1 MTFPQNF
8 DVEKQR
14 AIRTPDGVVTIID
27 IPATV
32 LAIPFIEPT
41 EDEEPL
47 AGRIVRAK
55 QLAAKG
61 AVIDTQVDIWGWGAK
76 NTHRLRREYGKLEV
90 PAAFGDAVILTAP
103 EVE

>member
-1 MTFPQNF
+1 MTFPANF

-14 AIRTPDGVVTIID
+14 AIRTPDGVVAIID

-32 LAIPFIEPT
+32 LAIPFIEPS
-41 EDEEPL
+41 EGADPF
-47 AGRIVRAK
+47 AGRIERAK
-55 QLAAKG
+55 RLAAKG

-76 NTHRLRREYGKLEV
+76 NTHRLRREYGNFEV

>member
-1 MTFPQNF
+1 MEFPKGF
-8 DVEKQR
+8 DPSKQR
-14 AIRTPDGVVTIID
+14 AIRIGGETKIVD
-27 IPATV
+27 IAPAV
-32 LAIPFIEPT
+32 LAISFIEPT

-61 AVIDTQVDIWGWGAK
+61 AIIDTQVDIWGWGAK

-103 EVE
+103 EAD